1 VTKKSSYLKN
11 PRLRSL
17 RGRPEAEAAAAAAAR
32 PVRGVKRRR
41 ALSYGGNVKL

>member
-17 RGRPEAEAAAAAAAR
+17 RGRPEAEAAAAAAR
-32 PVRGVKRRR
+32 PVRSVKRRR